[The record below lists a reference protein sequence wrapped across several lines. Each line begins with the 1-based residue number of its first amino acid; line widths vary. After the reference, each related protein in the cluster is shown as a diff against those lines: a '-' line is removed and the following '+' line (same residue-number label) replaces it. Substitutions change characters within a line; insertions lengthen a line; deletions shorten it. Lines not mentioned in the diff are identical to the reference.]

1 MTSDDSI
8 SLPVLDDEFTPKD
21 SAGEPDGDEDAE
33 QTTESIKEAFGG
45 APACGGAGGG
55 GAVETEDAENSNRRI
70 LGTHEPT
77 QSDRISGPARPEYQ
91 NQPDEAGERP
101 DWLRKRMQMNE
112 EFFETK
118 QLVEEADL
126 HTVCESAS
134 CPNIGECWSRKAL
147 TFMILGNVCTRSC
160 GFCDVQTG
168 KPNEIDRDEPRRV
181 AESLEGLGLNY
192 VVITSVDRDDLDDGG
207 AGIWAETIRRVKDVC
222 PDMGLEV
229 LTPDFK
235 GDMEDVQT
243 VLDAEPDCFAHNM
256 ETVESLHRK
265 VRPQAKYD
273 RSLAVLEHAA
283 DHGESLVKSGMMLG
297 LGESNDQVLETM
309 EDLVEAGCEILNL
322 GQYLRP
328 SKRHLPVKRWVH
340 PDEFDMLAEKGE
352 EMGFKHVEAGP
363 LVRSSYKAD
372 QQAEKIAEKED
383 RSVTGCTA

>member
-1 MTSDDSI
+1 MSTEI
-8 SLPVLDDEFTPKD
+8 SLPVVDNDDSDDNEPKA
-21 SAGEPDGDEDAE
+21 S
-33 QTTESIKEAFGG
+33 
-45 APACGGAGGG
+45 GGG
-55 GAVETEDAENSNRRI
+55 CGSRSGPP
-70 LGTHEPT
+70 GTHDPSE
-77 QSDRISGPARPEYQ
+77 SERISGPARPNYQ
-91 NQPDEAGERP
+91 HLEDEAGERP
-101 DWLRKRMQMNE
+101 DWLRQRMPMNE

-126 HTVCESAS
+126 NTVCESAS

-168 KPNEIDRDEPRRV
+168 KPNAVDRDEPRRV

-207 AGIWAETIRRVKDVC
+207 ASIWAETIRRAKEVC

-243 VLDAEPDCFAHNM
+243 VLDAGPDCFAHNM
-256 ETVESLHRK
+256 ETVDRLHRV
-265 VRPQAKYD
+265 VRPQAEYE
-273 RSLAVLEHAA
+273 RSLAVLEYARE
-283 DHGESLVKSGMMLG
+283 HGNCLVKSGMMLG
-297 LGESNDQVLETM
+297 LGETNDEVRETM
-309 EDLVEAGCEILNL
+309 QDLVDAGVEILNL

-328 SKRHLPVKRWVH
+328 SSRHLPVKRWVH
-340 PDEFDMLAEKGE
+340 PDEFEQLAEEGE

-363 LVRSSYKAD
+363 LVRSSYRAD
-372 QQAEKIAEKED
+372 MQAEEIADKQDED
-383 RSVTGCTA
+383 ALPSCFH